1 MPPGPFHFRRRRA
14 LRYAPMQEN
23 IGLFLA
29 KRAELTPRQQ
39 GFVQV
44 EAGLRLTWAELNARA
59 NRIANA
65 LRALGVRPGER
76 VALLLMN
83 GPEMFESYTAVAK
96 LGAIAVPLNWR
107 LVPDELSV
115 LLLDS
120 GAVCLIFAEGFD
132 VQAAELARRGAAGSH
147 VKHWLRAG
155 DDAALPGF
163 ARSYAGTQAEASDAE
178 PPIGASG
185 TDDLLILYTS
195 GTTGR
200 PKGAVH
206 THRTAIWGA
215 TNFGVSLDLR
225 YRDVWLLF
233 MPAFHVGALN
243 PFVTCVQRGVKMVVM
258 AAFDAAGAWRAIAAE
273 RVNCFIAVPAMLN
286 AMLPLVERGEVD
298 ASSVRWI
305 LTGGSPVPVPLLEAY
320 ARHDISII
328 GAYGLTEACGLGCL
342 LVADEA
348 RARIGSAGKPF
359 FGLDLRVVDEKGREC
374 PPDQAGEITLAGA
387 PLMRGYW
394 NLPEATAETIRS
406 GWLHTGDVAARDADG
421 YVYIRDRL
429 KDMIISGGE
438 NIYPAEIENLLMG
451 HPDVFEVA
459 VIGQASRRWGESPFA
474 VIVRKRPGLSEKDVL
489 DWCQGRLA
497 RFKQLKGVAF
507 IDEIPR
513 NPSGKV
519 LKRVLREQFPGPAP
533 E

>member
-1 MPPGPFHFRRRRA
+1 MR
-14 LRYAPMQEN
+14 EN
-23 IGLFLA
+23 LGLFLA
-29 KRAELTPRQQ
+29 KRAELTPRHEA
-39 GFVQV
+39 FVQV
-44 EAGLRLTWAELNARA
+44 ETGLRLTWAELNART
-59 NRIANA
+59 NRMANA
-65 LRALGVRPGER
+65 LLELGVRPGDR

-83 GPEMFESYTAVAK
+83 GPEMFESYAAIAK

-115 LLLDS
+115 LLQDS
-120 GAVCLIFAEGFD
+120 GAVCLIFGEAFD
-132 VQAAELARRGAAGSH
+132 AQASELARRGAAASA
-147 VKHWLRAG
+147 VRHWLRAG

-163 ARSYAGTQAEASDAE
+163 AGSYARVQAGASNAE
-178 PPIGASG
+178 PACGAAG
-185 TDDLLILYTS
+185 EDDLLILYTS

-225 YRDVWLLF
+225 YLDVWLLF

-243 PFVTCVQRGVKMVVM
+243 PFTSCVQRGIKMVVM
-258 AAFDAAGAWRAIAAE
+258 RAFDPALAWRAIAAE
-273 RVNCFIAVPAMLN
+273 RVNCFVAVPAMLN
-286 AMLPLVERGEVD
+286 AMLPMVERGEVD

-328 GAYGLTEACGLGCL
+328 GAYGLTEAAGLGCL
-342 LVADEA
+342 LATDEA

-374 PPDQAGEITLAGA
+374 GPDEAGEITLSGYSV
-387 PLMRGYW
+387 MRGYW
-394 NLPEATAETIRS
+394 KLPEATAETIRG

-438 NIYPAEIENLLMG
+438 NIYPAELENLLAG
-451 HPDVFEVA
+451 HPDIFEAA
-459 VIGQASRRWGESPFA
+459 VIGQPSKRWGESPFA
-474 VIVRKRPGLSEKDVL
+474 VVVRKRPGLREQDVL

-497 RFKQLKGVAF
+497 RFKQPRGVAF
-507 IDEIPR
+507 VDEIPR

>member
-1 MPPGPFHFRRRRA
+1 
-14 LRYAPMQEN
+14 MQEN
-23 IGLFLA
+23 LGLFLK
-29 KRAELTPRQQ
+29 KRAELTPHHEA
-39 GFVQV
+39 FVQV
-44 EAGLRLTWAELNARA
+44 ESGLRLTWSELDTRA
-59 NRIANA
+59 NRTANA
-65 LRALGVRPGER
+65 LHALGVRPGDR

-83 GPEMFESYTAVAK
+83 GPEMFESYAAIAK

-107 LVPDELSV
+107 LVPDELSF

-120 GAVCLIFAEGFD
+120 GATALIYAEAFD
-132 VQAAELARRGAAGSH
+132 GQVAELARRGAAGSQLR
-147 VKHWLRAG
+147 HWLRAG

-163 ARSYAGTQAEASDAE
+163 ARSYARSQAAASGAE
-178 PPIGASG
+178 PPIGAG
-185 TDDLLILYTS
+185 GEADLLILYTS

-225 YRDVWLLF
+225 YRDTWLLF

-243 PFVTCVQRGVKMVVM
+243 PFVSCVQRDVEMVVM
-258 AAFDAAGAWRAIAAE
+258 RAFDPAGAWRAIAQE
-273 RVNCFIAVPAMLN
+273 RVTCFVAVPAMLN
-286 AMLPLVERGEVD
+286 AMLPMVERGEVD

-320 ARHDISII
+320 AAHDISII
-328 GAYGLTEACGLGCL
+328 GAYGLTEAAGLGCL
-342 LVADEA
+342 LVPDEA

-374 PPDQAGEITLAGA
+374 APGEPGEITLSGYSV
-387 PLMRGYW
+387 MKGYW
-394 NLPEATAETIRS
+394 NLPEATAETIRG
-406 GWLHTGDVAARDADG
+406 GWLHTGDVAARDSDG

-438 NIYPAEIENLLMG
+438 NIYPAEIENLLAA
-451 HPDVFEVA
+451 HPDIFEVA
-459 VIGQASRRWGESPFA
+459 VIGQPSRRWGESPFA
-474 VIVRKRPGLSEKDVL
+474 VVVPKSPTLREQDVL

-497 RFKQLKGVAF
+497 RFKQPRGVAF
-507 IDEIPR
+507 VAEIPR

-519 LKRVLREQFPGPAP
+519 LKRALRERFPGPAP